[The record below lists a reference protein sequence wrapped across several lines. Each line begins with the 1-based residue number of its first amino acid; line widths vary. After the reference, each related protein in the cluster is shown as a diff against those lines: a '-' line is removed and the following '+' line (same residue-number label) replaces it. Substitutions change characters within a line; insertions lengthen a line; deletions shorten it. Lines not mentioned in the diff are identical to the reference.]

1 MARTLMALA
10 LTLGFTVPAFAADTT
25 FALTGDNTKIEFVGT
40 KPGGK
45 HEGGFKKL
53 VGTATVTDG
62 VLSKID
68 IAIECD
74 SLYSDDEK
82 LTSHLKAP
90 DFFDVKNHT
99 KAMFKSTKIEKSD
112 KGFMVEGDLTMLGK
126 SKAVK
131 FPASVSMKDGVLS
144 LSTAFTIDRTEWG
157 MTYGD
162 GKIDKPVA
170 LKVSLTAK
178 K

>member
-1 MARTLMALA
+1 
-10 LTLGFTVPAFAADTT
+10 
-25 FALTGDNTKIEFVGT
+25 
-40 KPGGK
+40 
-45 HEGGFKKL
+45 
-53 VGTATVTDG
+53 
-62 VLSKID
+62 
-68 IAIECD
+68 
-74 SLYSDDEK
+74 
-82 LTSHLKAP
+82 
-90 DFFDVKNHT
+90 
-99 KAMFKSTKIEKSD
+99 MFKSTKIEKSD